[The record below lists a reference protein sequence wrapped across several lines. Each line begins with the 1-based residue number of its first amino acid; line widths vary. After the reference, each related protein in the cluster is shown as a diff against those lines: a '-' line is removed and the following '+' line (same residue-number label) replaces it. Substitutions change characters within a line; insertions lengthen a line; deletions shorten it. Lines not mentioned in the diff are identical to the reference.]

1 MNSKNWIRRIVYFQ
15 EKRTYHFYTIL
26 IFALFVGC
34 IRSLEEVMLAHRM
47 YESSHVFNS
56 CAFYFLI
63 IWSFTLLVSLLAGV
77 DWRKAI
83 HAVLIG
89 VFLGIFPP
97 IIDVLIYGIGGFKYG
112 YFTGMPSLRQ
122 LLLFE
127 PSKGFPIGE
136 GVILWA
142 TTGFT
147 AYYVWLKT
155 GKWTRTLL
163 GGVLAYALL
172 LNAGGLI
179 PWVSACLENRFHL
192 LYIILLSI
200 VQILAAV
207 TFYFILKPTMAAR
220 LLTRSLH
227 CVPFILLTFLGST
240 LSGGIT
246 PMTFIMA
253 GLVFFAGV
261 VTLAQ
266 NDYFDKAEDALDGR
280 IDYLDRQDVLFFNTT
295 FLALMLLL
303 YNTGGYLYLPLVI
316 MFICSVLYNYD
327 FYRAKRFFPGNYKI
341 EGIWGMGSFLS
352 GIMCQGAIVFS
363 KEILIYTFLVFGG
376 WSLVSTFKDYKDIDA
391 DRSVGNQTGY
401 MILMKTGLSLEQ
413 AHKIVSTVIILCF
426 CVPSVWLFF
435 LPVPRMLAVLIPII
449 TISAL
454 AFALQKPPSKAAVK
468 TLLIITSGYLFVLL
482 LLLVKYL
489 PAA

>member
-15 EKRTYHFYTIL
+15 EKRSYHFYTIL
-26 IFALFVGC
+26 IFALFVGS
-34 IRSLEEVMLAHRM
+34 IRSLEEILLAHRM
-47 YESSHVFNS
+47 YESAHVFNN

-63 IWSFTLLVSLLAGV
+63 IWSFTLLVTLLTGV
-77 DWRKAI
+77 AWRKAI

-97 IIDVLIYGIGGFKYG
+97 IIDVLIYGIGGFRYG

-136 GVILWA
+136 GGILWA

-155 GKWTRTLL
+155 GNWIRTLL
-163 GGVLAYALL
+163 GGIFAYALL
-172 LNAGGLI
+172 LNAGWII
-179 PWVSACLENRFHL
+179 PSVGAFLESRFHVM
-192 LYIILLSI
+192 YIILLSI
-200 VQILAAV
+200 LQILTAV
-207 TFYFILKPTMAAR
+207 IFYFLLNPAMAAR

-227 CVPFILLTFLGST
+227 CVPFILLTFLGSA

-246 PMTFIMA
+246 PMSFIMA
-253 GLVFFAGV
+253 GLVLFAGI

-266 NDYFDKAEDALDGR
+266 NDYYDKDEDALEGR
-280 IDYLDRQDVLFFNTT
+280 VAYIDRHDVLFFNTT

-303 YNTGGYLYLPLVI
+303 YNTGGYLYLPLVT

-341 EGIWGMGSFLS
+341 EGIWGMGSFLA

-376 WSLVSTFKDYKDIDA
+376 WSLVSTFKDYKDIEA
-391 DRSVGNQTGY
+391 DRNVGNQTGY
-401 MILMKTGLSLEQ
+401 VMLMKTGLSLEQ
-413 AHKIVSTVIILCF
+413 AHKIVSMVMILCF
-426 CVPSVWLFF
+426 CVPAVWLFF
-435 LPVPRMLAVLIPII
+435 LPVPRIWSILFPII
-449 TISAL
+449 MIGAL
-454 AFALQKPPSKAAVK
+454 ALTLQKPPSKSVVK
-468 TLLIITSGYLFVLL
+468 GLLIITSAYLLVLL

-489 PAA
+489 SAV